1 MIFLIVL
8 QLLQCNLQL
17 LLETWIRSKKKL
29 KIGSFWYFFSKN
41 RQILVIFRH
50 CNICIDMYFIWKEIY
65 SFYWESTIVFKN
77 YEFLQFLGGFYSS
90 IYLFLVFKGD
100 FLTFTHFRQGEISHH
115 LPLLEKYNFTA
126 GIEQEDNHKT
136 QI

>member
-1 MIFLIVL
+1 MHIVW
-8 QLLQCNLQL
+8 NVIYTFYWK
-17 LLETWIRSKKKL
+17 LELYLGKNEKL
-29 KIGSFWYFFSKN
+29 ALFGSSFSKN

-77 YEFLQFLGGFYSS
+77 YEFSQFFGGFHSS

-115 LPLLEKYNFTA
+115 LPLLGKYNFTA
-126 GIEQEDNHKT
+126 GIEQEDHKT